1 MGIQGVSGA
10 MSECYF
16 CGQPSTDDQG
26 LAPGR
31 KHMEC
36 NDEYNRRRIN
46 GICIQCGV
54 RNAVPEYPTLC
65 GNDSCHDFEGY
76 PP

>member
-1 MGIQGVSGA
+1 
-10 MSECYF
+10 
-16 CGQPSTDDQG
+16 
-26 LAPGR
+26 
-31 KHMEC
+31 MEC